1 MVKAFSEASVKDIE
15 YKIVDRR
22 LGNVTMRYEDLTK
35 DNNELGWKIEFGI
48 DRMCEDSWRRKIN
61 NPNGHETIE
70 KGVSLT
76 TE

>member
-35 DNNELGWKIEFGI
+35 DNNELG
-48 DRMCEDSWRRKIN
+48 
-61 NPNGHETIE
+61 
-70 KGVSLT
+70 
-76 TE
+76 